1 MINALKIKKL
11 KKLKQNT
18 YYAWCKKDYQKLN
31 HIGKKEFQ
39 DFKVYAKAFQRQYGL
54 NKNYKFKTYYKGG
67 VSNNRYYNVYLSMRW
82 AGYHTQNFNSTEYYA
97 AQIDYGVFCN
107 KYIT

>member
-67 VSNNRYYNVYLSMRW
+67 VSNNRYYNFS
-82 AGYHTQNFNSTEYYA
+82 AGKPTAFKRGMKA
-97 AQIDYGVFCN
+97 FR
-107 KYIT
+107 KYF